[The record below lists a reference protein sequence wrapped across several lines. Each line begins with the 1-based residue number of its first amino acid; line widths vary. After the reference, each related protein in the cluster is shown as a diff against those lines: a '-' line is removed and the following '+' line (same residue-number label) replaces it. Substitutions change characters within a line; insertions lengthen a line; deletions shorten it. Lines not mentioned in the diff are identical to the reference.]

1 MLPYGQIDMAK
12 DQGTTRKLP
21 YGIIDEPAAIGRA
34 IRHKRRELGV
44 TQAEVAGLAGVGVRF
59 LSELENGKPTAEL
72 GKVLRV
78 LGRLGIELWV
88 LPRGETP

>member
-1 MLPYGQIDMAK
+1 MLPYGKTAMEE
-12 DQGTTRKLP
+12 DQGKPEKLP
-21 YGIIDEPAAIGRA
+21 YGRIDDPAAIGRA
-34 IRHKRRELGV
+34 IRRKRRELGV

-78 LGRLGIELWV
+78 LGRLGLELWV

>member
-1 MLPYGQIDMAK
+1 MLPYGKMAT
-12 DQGTTRKLP
+12 DQDQNQPGKLP
-21 YGIIDEPAAIGRA
+21 YGRIDDPAAVGRA

-44 TQAEVAGLAGVGVRF
+44 TQAEAAGLAGVGVRF

-78 LGRLGIELWV
+78 LGRLGLELWV